1 MRFIFSS
8 VYWLYLLTS
17 LFSRSQCFL
26 PFWKLSLVYKP
37 MQIHFN
43 LNKIKQKHL
52 LWPYSL
58 YSHAQLSY
66 LLFHI
71 YFFNFR
77 EHNHCVLTILSFSLC
92 PYEHTILPR
101 VFAQILFLDR
111 KVQTSLLSLGIFS
124 SLWRIDL
131 GGYTNKKYFLTLVGS
146 GHWNLLCEPM
156 CFYLSAT
163 VFIQCLLALVPLK
176 HVF

>member
-26 PFWKLSLVYKP
+26 PFWKLSLVCKH

-71 YFFNFR
+71 YFLNFR
-77 EHNHCVLTILSFSLC
+77 AHNHCVLTILSFSLC
-92 PYEHTILPR
+92 PMSTLSYLEYLHKLFSWTGKSRLHFLVWVSFPHYEGLIWVVTPTRSTSWLLWAVGIGTSFVSLC
-101 VFAQILFLDR
+101 VS
-111 KVQTSLLSLGIFS
+111 TSLL
-124 SLWRIDL
+124 
-131 GGYTNKKYFLTLVGS
+131 
-146 GHWNLLCEPM
+146 
-156 CFYLSAT
+156 
-163 VFIQCLLALVPLK
+163 
-176 HVF
+176 